1 MAEGERGED
10 EGASESRKM
19 GATRYVL
26 GSAILGL
33 FWSSLLKGVLTNSTS
48 RCDYPP
54 CSCDHY
60 GRLTCDCKEE
70 GEVGSTQTVSLI
82 SIRTRVD
89 FRLNLLI
96 SRSRRKDSERKNTIL
111 LIKNIDLST
120 FSFLRDKEVYFLFSY
135 SSSSHFNSKPDS
147 V

>member
-1 MAEGERGED
+1 MAEGERSGG
-10 EGASESRKM
+10 EGASERRKM

-33 FWSSLLKGVLTNSTS
+33 FWSSLLKGVLTNVSTN

-70 GEVGSTQTVSLI
+70 GEVGSPQV
-82 SIRTRVD
+82 RYPR
-89 FRLNLLI
+89 
-96 SRSRRKDSERKNTIL
+96 
-111 LIKNIDLST
+111 
-120 FSFLRDKEVYFLFSY
+120 
-135 SSSSHFNSKPDS
+135 
-147 V
+147 